1 MPRKGTDP
9 LITRLEPLRPR
20 GLRVRVHLDTGE
32 PFEVSL
38 EAVDGLRLGV
48 GDPLPANRRHHL
60 LNIDADVKI
69 REAALNLLSF
79 RARTRVELRG
89 RLLVKGFRPARID
102 LCLDRLQDRGL
113 LDDAAVAAAF
123 VRDRLRHRPRGKVRL
138 AQELRGRGIQSNV
151 ASEVVEQVLE
161 DESVTEVA
169 LARRVVEAWLGR
181 QSAATLRALASRDDR
196 AASEKA
202 YRRLRGHLT
211 RRGFGGQILAGA
223 IATARSLAA
232 R

>member
-1 MPRKGTDP
+1 MPRKGADP

-20 GLRVRVHLDTGE
+20 GLRVRVHLDRGE
-32 PFEVSL
+32 PFEVFL

-60 LNIDADVKI
+60 LNVDADVKI

-79 RARTRVELRG
+79 RARTRSELRQ
-89 RLLVKGFRPARID
+89 RLLAKGLRPARID

-138 AQELRGRGIQSNV
+138 VQELRGRGIESNV
-151 ASEVVEQVLE
+151 ASQVVAQVLE
-161 DESVTEVA
+161 DESVTESA
-169 LARRVVEAWLGR
+169 LAQRAVEAWLGR

-196 AASEKA
+196 SASEKA

-211 RRGFGGQILAGA
+211 RRGFGGQILAQA
-223 IATARSLAA
+223 IATARRLAA